1 MENQVV
7 LPPRGQQSM
16 CWHTGLPYCRTFVD
30 RVHTAAV
37 AASPDAGDAGGCTFA
52 PLVELAGGVWR
63 AQQTKPLIL
72 GWRAGASMG

>member
-1 MENQVV
+1 
-7 LPPRGQQSM
+7 M

-30 RVHTAAV
+30 RVHTAAG

-52 PLVELAGGVWR
+52 RLVESAGRVWR

-72 GWRAGASMG
+72 GWRAGASHGVTGYSR